1 MVGRSDVLLANMVKP
16 PLAIFLIGLRDIG
29 HNAGEIM
36 IARILELEA
45 AAKHAV
51 FNPSLMVRTSAAKN
65 E

>member
-1 MVGRSDVLLANMVKP
+1 MVGHNDVLLANVVKP
-16 PLAIFLIGLRDIG
+16 SLAIFRIGPRDIG

-51 FNPSLMVRTSAAKN
+51 FNPSLMVRTSSTRN